1 MLYWVDDY
9 NLQIYLAERGI
20 KPIAETETTA
30 YYIYTKTFKKAKE
43 SYQIERLMQRSHKW
57 G

>member
-43 SYQIERLMQRSHKW
+43 SYQIERLM
-57 G
+57 